1 MLASVFLIG
10 ALAWLILGPARFSAG
25 RVVEEFQ
32 VIPSA
37 LAVTLGA
44 TAFWTVVTF
53 LFGRIY
59 CSTVCPIGSL
69 LDIAWWTRRCLKGS
83 ARPARF
89 TPPVGVRYTLLWIY
103 LGTLVIG
110 WMPLAFLIEPW
121 NVMRNIA
128 SVARPDDVSATWVT
142 LRGLGSG

>member
-1 MLASVFLIG
+1 MRLATFRRVLASVFLLV
-10 ALAWLILGPARFSAG
+10 ALAWLVLGPARFPAG
-25 RVVEEFQ
+25 KAVVDFQ

-44 TAFWTVVTF
+44 TVFWTVGTF

-59 CSTVCPIGSL
+59 CSTVCPVGTLI
-69 LDIAWWTRRCLKGS
+69 DIAWWTRRRLTGA

-89 TPPVGVRYTLLWIY
+89 TPPNTVRYTLLWIY

-110 WMPLAFLIEPW
+110 WLPLAFLIEP
-121 NVMRNIA
+121 
-128 SVARPDDVSATWVT
+128 
-142 LRGLGSG
+142 